1 MLTVQTCRV
10 LQIRN
15 VRGLRGVGKRWENHG
30 KPGKCLCAAVP
41 RLRVA
46 LPVGWLLAPLVPVP
60 QRGVEPRRVATPS
73 GFSHARWPKGV
84 ASQPSW
90 AGGGTGNSSAARS
103 KSDKM
108 TWKQP
113 KDLWP

>member
-1 MLTVQTCRV
+1 MVNDGETMGNQA
-10 LQIRN
+10 N
-15 VRGLRGVGKRWENHG
+15 V
-30 KPGKCLCAAVP
+30 CAPAVP

-46 LPVGWLLAPLVPVP
+46 LPVGWLLAPLVRVP

-73 GFSHARWPKGV
+73 GFSHARWPKGM

-90 AGGGTGNSSAARS
+90 AGGGTGKSSAARS